1 MHILVI
7 DDDDRLRQLLK
18 DFLKK
23 SNFKVSVSPNAFN
36 AVKLLNEFIFDLII
50 LDVMMPEKT
59 GIELI
64 NELGSEFKTPILL
77 LTALDQIDDKIKGLK
92 SGADDY
98 LTKPFHGEELIA
110 RCNALI
116 RRSAGQANPEM
127 TAGPIRIHTRSQQVW
142 VNDKELTLT
151 AYEYKVLEYLMV
163 NPQKVISKSEL
174 IIFFIFCGNFSF

>member
-23 SNFKVSVSPNAFN
+23 NNFKVSVSPDAIK
-36 AVKLLNEFIFDLII
+36 AVKLLNEFIFDLIV

-64 NELGSEFKTPILL
+64 NELGPEFQTPILL

-98 LTKPFHGEELIA
+98 LTKPFDPEEL
-110 RCNALI
+110 LL
-116 RRSAGQANPEM
+116 
-127 TAGPIRIHTRSQQVW
+127 RI
-142 VNDKELTLT
+142 NK
-151 AYEYKVLEYLMV
+151 
-163 NPQKVISKSEL
+163 
-174 IIFFIFCGNFSF
+174 